1 MIERIN
7 EFIPSFAK
15 VWGIK
20 LINLIQHYYQ
30 FGFHSMSIDLPVSL
44 QPDGFGA
51 SLQALQSHLRAFLSE
66 YEDKVSQA
74 RAQLAHVE
82 ALLGSLPA
90 EAPKRGRKKEV
101 KEAIA
106 PVIAAIPIAVEVP
119 VKPTRGRKPKA
130 VAAKVEE
137 VAPAPAAK
145 GRGRGHRR
153 GSLTMRPSYEGL
165 TLTEAIEKVLD
176 ERQGQAV
183 NADDVVN
190 ILYGEL
196 TETVFRVAK
205 ERVTK
210 NLSKGKGE
218 GRWKRVPTQL
228 GYYTLSLETLK
239 TIPTST
245 IKRGR
250 AAKATSVAAAPKT
263 PKTPKT
269 PKEPKAA
276 KAVKTPRATK
286 AVKAPKAPKVAK
298 TTRVKKEAPAAKVSA
313 RAKKAESD
321 VSKAPKKSGR
331 MSSLVMRPLYQ
342 GNTLTDAIEKVLQE
356 RKGEFVNADS
366 VVKALYGDLSVEN
379 FRQAKDRVTKNL
391 SKGKLDGKW
400 ERVPNQLGYYTLSMS
415 AVKA

>member
-1 MIERIN
+1 
-7 EFIPSFAK
+7 
-15 VWGIK
+15 
-20 LINLIQHYYQ
+20 
-30 FGFHSMSIDLPVSL
+30 MSIDLPVSL

-51 SLQALQSHLRAFLSE
+51 TLQALQSHLQGFLAE
-66 YEDKVSQA
+66 YEDKVAQA

-90 EAPKRGRKKEV
+90 EAPKAKSKKKEV
-101 KEAIA
+101 VA
-106 PVIAAIPIAVEVP
+106 PVVAPTIVPEIPAAIVVPVVAEVP
-119 VKPTRGRKPKA
+119 TAPKKGRPKLVSPA
-130 VAAKVEE
+130 PLPVPAAT
-137 VAPAPAAK
+137 PAAK

-153 GSLTMRPSYEGL
+153 GSLSMRPSYEGL
-165 TLTEAIEKVLD
+165 TLTEAIHKILT
-176 ERQGQAV
+176 EREGQAV

-190 ILYGEL
+190 ILYGDLE
-196 TETVFRVAK
+196 ETAFRVAK

-218 GRWKRVPTQL
+218 NKWSRVPTQL
-228 GYYTLSLETLK
+228 GYYTISLEDLK
-239 TIPTST
+239 SIPTST

-250 AAKATSVAAAPKT
+250 GAS
-263 PKTPKT
+263 
-269 PKEPKAA
+269 
-276 KAVKTPRATK
+276 KAVKVAPIAEKVAKVAKAPK
-286 AVKAPKAPKVAK
+286 AVKAPKVAKVAK
-298 TTRVKKEAPAAKVSA
+298 APKAVVASPKATKAS
-313 RAKKAESD
+313 KKAELPTTTQ
-321 VSKAPKKSGR
+321 PKKSGR

>member
-1 MIERIN
+1 
-7 EFIPSFAK
+7 
-15 VWGIK
+15 
-20 LINLIQHYYQ
+20 
-30 FGFHSMSIDLPVSL
+30 MSIDLPVSL

-51 SLQALQSHLRAFLSE
+51 SLQALQSHLQGFLAE
-66 YEDKVSQA
+66 YEDKVAQA

-90 EAPKRGRKKEV
+90 EAPKAKGKKKEAAAV
-101 KEAIA
+101 APVVVA
-106 PVIAAIPIAVEVP
+106 PVIAEVP
-119 VKPTRGRKPKA
+119 KAPTKGRKPKA
-130 VAAKVEE
+130 AKPEA
-137 VAPAPAAK
+137 APAATPAAK
-145 GRGRGHRR
+145 GKGRGHRR
-153 GSLTMRPSYEGL
+153 GSLTTRPAYEGL
-165 TLTEAIEKVLD
+165 TLTESIEKILN

-190 ILYGEL
+190 ILYGDL
-196 TETVFRVAK
+196 PETVFRVAK

-218 GRWKRVPTQL
+218 NRWKRVPNQL
-228 GYYTLSLETLK
+228 GYYTLSLESLK
-239 TIPTST
+239 TVPTST

-250 AAKATSVAAAPKT
+250 GAAKAAAPAAKAEKAPKATKAAKAPKAAAKATKAPKTTAKAAAPKT
-263 PKTPKT
+263 SAKAK
-269 PKEPKAA
+269 KSEAVAA
-276 KAVKTPRATK
+276 KAPQ
-286 AVKAPKAPKVAK
+286 
-298 TTRVKKEAPAAKVSA
+298 
-313 RAKKAESD
+313 
-321 VSKAPKKSGR
+321 PKKSGR
-331 MSSLVMRPLYQ
+331 SSSLAFRPLYQ

>member
-1 MIERIN
+1 MT
-7 EFIPSFAK
+7 
-15 VWGIK
+15 
-20 LINLIQHYYQ
+20 
-30 FGFHSMSIDLPVSL
+30 IDLPVSL

-51 SLQALQSHLRAFLSE
+51 SLQALQTHLQGFLSE
-66 YEDKVSQA
+66 YEDKVAQA

-90 EAPKRGRKKEV
+90 EAPKVKAKKKEV
-101 KEAIA
+101 VAVAPVVAA
-106 PVIAAIPIAVEVP
+106 PVIAEVP
-119 VKPTRGRKPKA
+119 PAPTKGRKPKA
-130 VAAKVEE
+130 IDKPEA
-137 VAPAPAAK
+137 APAATPAAK

-153 GSLTMRPSYEGL
+153 GSLTTRPAYEGL
-165 TLTEAIEKVLD
+165 TLTEAIEKILN

-190 ILYGEL
+190 ILYGDL

-218 GRWKRVPTQL
+218 NRWKRVPNQL

-239 TIPTST
+239 TVPIST

-250 AAKATSVAAAPKT
+250 AASVKAEVPATKAPKT
-263 PKTPKT
+263 PKAPKA
-269 PKEPKAA
+269 PKAA
-276 KAVKTPRATK
+276 AKVAPAPKASKTTKAPKATK
-286 AVKAPKAPKVAK
+286 AVAPKAPKVAPK
-298 TTRVKKEAPAAKVSA
+298 AS
-313 RAKKAESD
+313 KKAE
-321 VSKAPKKSGR
+321 AEAARAPQPKKSGR

>member
-1 MIERIN
+1 MT
-7 EFIPSFAK
+7 
-15 VWGIK
+15 
-20 LINLIQHYYQ
+20 
-30 FGFHSMSIDLPVSL
+30 IDLPVTL

-51 SLQALQSHLRAFLSE
+51 TLQALHSSLQGFLSE
-66 YEDKVSQA
+66 YEDKVAQA

-82 ALLGSLPA
+82 ALLGTLPA
-90 EAPKRGRKKEV
+90 EAPKAKAKKKEV
-101 KEAIA
+101 VAVA
-106 PVIAAIPIAVEVP
+106 PVVAPVVIAEVP
-119 VKPTRGRKPKA
+119 PAPTKGRKPKA
-130 VAAKVEE
+130 AAKPE
-137 VAPAPAAK
+137 VAPVAK

-153 GSLTMRPSYEGL
+153 GSLTTRPAYDGL
-165 TLTEAIEKVLD
+165 TLTEAIEKILN

-218 GRWKRVPTQL
+218 DRWKRVPSQL

-239 TIPTST
+239 TVPTST

-250 AAKATSVAAAPKT
+250 AASVKPEAPA
-263 PKTPKT
+263 
-269 PKEPKAA
+269 PKAA
-276 KAVKTPRATK
+276 KAPKASAKTAAKVAPAAKATK
-286 AVKAPKAPKVAK
+286 ATKAPKAAKAPKAVATK
-298 TTRVKKEAPAAKVSA
+298 ATKVVATKAPKAAPAKGAAKVS
-313 RAKKAESD
+313 KKAEAE
-321 VSKAPKKSGR
+321 VKAQPKKSGR

-366 VVKALYGDLSVEN
+366 VVKALYGDLSAEN

>member
-1 MIERIN
+1 
-7 EFIPSFAK
+7 
-15 VWGIK
+15 
-20 LINLIQHYYQ
+20 
-30 FGFHSMSIDLPVSL
+30 MSTDLPVSI

-51 SLQALQSHLRAFLSE
+51 SLQALQSHLQGFLAE
-66 YEDKVSQA
+66 YEDKVAQA

-90 EAPKRGRKKEV
+90 EAPKAKGKKKEV
-101 KEAIA
+101 VAAPAPVAAPVVAPA
-106 PVIAAIPIAVEVP
+106 PVIAEVP
-119 VKPTRGRKPKA
+119 PAPAKGRKPKA
-130 VAAKVEE
+130 VAKPEAAP
-137 VAPAPAAK
+137 VATPAAK

-153 GSLTMRPSYEGL
+153 GSLTMRPSYDGL
-165 TLTEAIEKVLD
+165 TLTEAIEKILN

-190 ILYGEL
+190 ILYGDL
-196 TETVFRVAK
+196 PETVFRVAK

-218 GRWKRVPTQL
+218 NRWKRVPTQL
-228 GYYTLSLETLK
+228 GYYTLSLESLK
-239 TIPTST
+239 TVPTST

-250 AAKATSVAAAPKT
+250 AAAKTETVAKVEKVT
-263 PKTPKT
+263 RET
-269 PKEPKAA
+269 
-276 KAVKTPRATK
+276 
-286 AVKAPKAPKVAK
+286 KAPKVAK
-298 TTRVKKEAPAAKVSA
+298 VTKATKAPKAAAKAVAPSVKA
-313 RAKKAESD
+313 SPKTSKNAEPVAAKAPQ
-321 VSKAPKKSGR
+321 PKKSGR
-331 MSSLVMRPLYQ
+331 LSSLVMRPLYQ

>member
-1 MIERIN
+1 
-7 EFIPSFAK
+7 
-15 VWGIK
+15 
-20 LINLIQHYYQ
+20 
-30 FGFHSMSIDLPVSL
+30 MSIDLPVSL
-44 QPDGFGA
+44 QPDGFSS
-51 SLQALQSHLRAFLSE
+51 SLLALQSHLQGFLAE
-66 YEDKVSQA
+66 YEDKVAQA

-90 EAPKRGRKKEV
+90 EAPKAKSKKKEV
-101 KEAIA
+101 VA
-106 PVIAAIPIAVEVP
+106 PVIAPVVVPEIPAAIVVPVVTEVP
-119 VKPTRGRKPKA
+119 TAPKKGRKPKA
-130 VAAKVEE
+130 VAPTPLP
-137 VAPAPAAK
+137 APIATPAAK

-165 TLTEAIEKVLD
+165 TLTEAIQKILT
-176 ERQGQAV
+176 EREGQAV

-190 ILYGEL
+190 ILYGNLE
-196 TETVFRVAK
+196 ETVFRVAK

-218 GRWKRVPTQL
+218 NKWSRVPTQL
-228 GYYTLSLETLK
+228 GYYTISLEDLK
-239 TIPTST
+239 SIPTST

-250 AAKATSVAAAPKT
+250 GASKAVKVEPIVEKVAKVTKA
-263 PKTPKT
+263 
-269 PKEPKAA
+269 PKAA
-276 KAVKTPRATK
+276 
-286 AVKAPKAPKVAK
+286 KAPKVAK
-298 TTRVKKEAPAAKVSA
+298 APKAVVPSPKATKA
-313 RAKKAESD
+313 QKAELPT
-321 VSKAPKKSGR
+321 ATQPKKSGR

>member
-1 MIERIN
+1 MT
-7 EFIPSFAK
+7 
-15 VWGIK
+15 
-20 LINLIQHYYQ
+20 
-30 FGFHSMSIDLPVSL
+30 IDLPVTL

-51 SLQALQSHLRAFLSE
+51 TLQALHSSLQAFLTE
-66 YEDKVSQA
+66 YEDKVAQA

-82 ALLGSLPA
+82 ALLGTLPA
-90 EAPKRGRKKEV
+90 AATKTTKAKKKEV
-101 KEAIA
+101 VAVA
-106 PVIAAIPIAVEVP
+106 PVAPVVIAEVP
-119 VKPTRGRKPKA
+119 PAPTKGRKPKA
-130 VAAKVEE
+130 IAKPE
-137 VAPAPAAK
+137 VAPAPK

-153 GSLTMRPSYEGL
+153 GSLTTRPAYDGL
-165 TLTEAIEKVLD
+165 TLTEAIEKILN

-190 ILYGEL
+190 ILYGDL

-218 GRWKRVPTQL
+218 NRWNRVPNQL

-239 TIPTST
+239 TVPTST

-250 AAKATSVAAAPKT
+250 AASVKAEAPAPKAT
-263 PKTPKT
+263 
-269 PKEPKAA
+269 KAA
-276 KAVKTPRATK
+276 KAPKAAAKTAAK
-286 AVKAPKAPKVAK
+286 AAPAAKVTKAPKAPKA
-298 TTRVKKEAPAAKVSA
+298 VKAPAAKA
-313 RAKKAESD
+313 TKTPAAKATKAPKAPAIKAPKAPKKAEAEAAKTSQ
-321 VSKAPKKSGR
+321 PKKSGR

-366 VVKALYGDLSVEN
+366 VVKALYGDLSAEN

>member
-1 MIERIN
+1 
-7 EFIPSFAK
+7 
-15 VWGIK
+15 
-20 LINLIQHYYQ
+20 
-30 FGFHSMSIDLPVSL
+30 MSIDLPVNL

-51 SLQALQSHLRAFLSE
+51 SLQALQSHLQGFLAE
-66 YEDKVSQA
+66 YEDKVAQA

-90 EAPKRGRKKEV
+90 EAPKAKGKKKEAV
-101 KEAIA
+101 VVA
-106 PVIAAIPIAVEVP
+106 PVVVAPAVIAEVP
-119 VKPTRGRKPKA
+119 KAPTTKGRKPKA
-130 VAAKVEE
+130 AAKPEA
-137 VAPAPAAK
+137 APAATPAAK
-145 GRGRGHRR
+145 GKGRGHRR
-153 GSLTMRPSYEGL
+153 GSLTTRPAYEGL
-165 TLTEAIEKVLD
+165 TLTESIEKILN

-196 TETVFRVAK
+196 PETVFRVAK

-218 GRWKRVPTQL
+218 NRWKRVPNQL
-228 GYYTLSLETLK
+228 GYYTLSLESLK
-239 TIPTST
+239 TVPTST

-250 AAKATSVAAAPKT
+250 GAAKAAAP
-263 PKTPKT
+263 
-269 PKEPKAA
+269 A
-276 KAVKTPRATK
+276 
-286 AVKAPKAPKVAK
+286 
-298 TTRVKKEAPAAKVSA
+298 APAAKVEKA
-313 RAKKAESD
+313 PKAAAKTVKAAKAPKAAAKATKAPKATAKAAAPKAPAKAKKSEAA
-321 VSKAPKKSGR
+321 VSKAAQPKKSGR
-331 MSSLVMRPLYQ
+331 SSSLAFRPLYQ

>member
-1 MIERIN
+1 MT
-7 EFIPSFAK
+7 
-15 VWGIK
+15 
-20 LINLIQHYYQ
+20 
-30 FGFHSMSIDLPVSL
+30 IDLPVTL

-51 SLQALQSHLRAFLSE
+51 TLQALHSSLQGFLSE
-66 YEDKVSQA
+66 YEDKVAQA

-82 ALLGSLPA
+82 ALLGTLPA
-90 EAPKRGRKKEV
+90 EAPKTKAKKKEV
-101 KEAIA
+101 EAVA
-106 PVIAAIPIAVEVP
+106 PVVAPVVIAEVP
-119 VKPTRGRKPKA
+119 P
-130 VAAKVEE
+130 
-137 VAPAPAAK
+137 
-145 GRGRGHRR
+145 
-153 GSLTMRPSYEGL
+153 
-165 TLTEAIEKVLD
+165 
-176 ERQGQAV
+176 

-190 ILYGEL
+190 ILYGDL

-218 GRWKRVPTQL
+218 DRWKRVPNQL

-239 TIPTST
+239 TVPTST
-245 IKRGR
+245 SKRGR
-250 AAKATSVAAAPKT
+250 AASVKTEAPA
-263 PKTPKT
+263 
-269 PKEPKAA
+269 PKAA
-276 KAVKTPRATK
+276 KAPKTAAKAAPAPKATK
-286 AVKAPKAPKVAK
+286 ATKAPKAVATKAPKAVATK
-298 TTRVKKEAPAAKVSA
+298 APKATPVKATPKAS
-313 RAKKAESD
+313 KKAEAES
-321 VSKAPKKSGR
+321 SKASQPKKSGR

-366 VVKALYGDLSVEN
+366 VVKALYGDLSAEN

>member
-1 MIERIN
+1 MT
-7 EFIPSFAK
+7 
-15 VWGIK
+15 
-20 LINLIQHYYQ
+20 
-30 FGFHSMSIDLPVSL
+30 IDLPVTL

-51 SLQALQSHLRAFLSE
+51 TLQAMHSSLQGFLSE
-66 YEDKVSQA
+66 YEDKVAQA

-82 ALLGSLPA
+82 ALLGTLPA
-90 EAPKRGRKKEV
+90 EAPKTKAKKKEV
-101 KEAIA
+101 EAVA
-106 PVIAAIPIAVEVP
+106 PVVAPVVIAEVP
-119 VKPTRGRKPKA
+119 PAPTKGRKPKA
-130 VAAKVEE
+130 AAKPE
-137 VAPAPAAK
+137 VAPAAK

-153 GSLTMRPSYEGL
+153 GSLTTRPAYDGL
-165 TLTEAIEKVLD
+165 TLTEAIEKILN

-190 ILYGEL
+190 ILYGDL

-218 GRWKRVPTQL
+218 DRWKRVPNQL

-239 TIPTST
+239 TVPTST

-250 AAKATSVAAAPKT
+250 AASVKTEAPA
-263 PKTPKT
+263 
-269 PKEPKAA
+269 PKAA
-276 KAVKTPRATK
+276 KAPKTAAKAAPAPKATK
-286 AVKAPKAPKVAK
+286 ATKAPKAVATKAPKAVATK
-298 TTRVKKEAPAAKVSA
+298 APKATPVKATPKAS
-313 RAKKAESD
+313 KKAEAES
-321 VSKAPKKSGR
+321 SKASQPKKSGR

-366 VVKALYGDLSVEN
+366 VVKALYGDLSAEN

>member
-1 MIERIN
+1 
-7 EFIPSFAK
+7 
-15 VWGIK
+15 
-20 LINLIQHYYQ
+20 
-30 FGFHSMSIDLPVSL
+30 MSIDLPVSL

-51 SLQALQSHLRAFLSE
+51 SLQALQSHLQGFLAE
-66 YEDKVSQA
+66 YEDKVAQA

-90 EAPKRGRKKEV
+90 EAPKAKGKKKEAV
-101 KEAIA
+101 AA
-106 PVIAAIPIAVEVP
+106 VVPVLPVIVEAP
-119 VKPTRGRKPKA
+119 PAPTKGRKPKA
-130 VAAKVEE
+130 KAE
-137 VAPAPAAK
+137 VAPAPVSK

-153 GSLTMRPSYEGL
+153 GSLTTRPAYEGL
-165 TLTEAIEKVLD
+165 TLTEAIAKILN
-176 ERQGQAV
+176 ERQGQAI

-218 GRWKRVPTQL
+218 NRWKRVPNQL

-250 AAKATSVAAAPKT
+250 AASVKTEAT
-263 PKTPKT
+263 PKT
-269 PKEPKAA
+269 KA
-276 KAVKTPRATK
+276 
-286 AVKAPKAPKVAK
+286 APKAPKAAPKAPKAAAKTKAAPKATKAAPKAAVAAAK
-298 TTRVKKEAPAAKVSA
+298 TTAKAS
-313 RAKKAESD
+313 KKAEAVAAKSPQ
-321 VSKAPKKSGR
+321 PKKSGR
-331 MSSLVMRPLYQ
+331 SSSLAFRPLYQ

-400 ERVPNQLGYYTLSMS
+400 ERVPNQLGYYTLSIS
-415 AVKA
+415 LIKP

>member
-1 MIERIN
+1 MT
-7 EFIPSFAK
+7 
-15 VWGIK
+15 
-20 LINLIQHYYQ
+20 
-30 FGFHSMSIDLPVSL
+30 IDLPVSL
-44 QPDGFGA
+44 QPEGFGA
-51 SLQALQSHLRAFLSE
+51 SLQALQSHLQGFLSE
-66 YEDKVSQA
+66 YEEKVAQA

-82 ALLGSLPA
+82 ALLGTLPA
-90 EAPKRGRKKEV
+90 EAPKTRGRKKETV
-101 KEAIA
+101 SVAA
-106 PVIAAIPIAVEVP
+106 VPVIAVVP
-119 VKPTRGRKPKA
+119 LAPTRGRKPKA
-130 VAAKVEE
+130 VIATEAAP
-137 VAPAPAAK
+137 VATPAAK

-153 GSLTMRPSYEGL
+153 GSLTTRPAYEGL
-165 TLTEAIEKVLD
+165 TLTEAIEKILQ

-218 GRWKRVPTQL
+218 DRWNRVPNQL
-228 GYYTLSLETLK
+228 GYYTISLDTLK

-250 AAKATSVAAAPKT
+250 AAS
-263 PKTPKT
+263 
-269 PKEPKAA
+269 
-276 KAVKTPRATK
+276 VKTEAPAKATK
-286 AVKAPKAPKVAK
+286 AVAPKVKAPKATKAVAAPKVKAPK
-298 TTRVKKEAPAAKVSA
+298 VTKAVAPKVKAPKATKAVAAPKAKVSKA
-313 RAKKAESD
+313 AQKAE
-321 VSKAPKKSGR
+321 VAETKAPSKKSGR
-331 MSSLVMRPLYQ
+331 SSSLIMRPLYQ

>member
-1 MIERIN
+1 
-7 EFIPSFAK
+7 
-15 VWGIK
+15 
-20 LINLIQHYYQ
+20 
-30 FGFHSMSIDLPVSL
+30 MSIDLPVNL
-44 QPDGFGA
+44 QPDGFSA
-51 SLQALQSHLRAFLSE
+51 SLLALQSHLQGFLAE
-66 YEDKVSQA
+66 YEDKVAQA

-82 ALLGSLPA
+82 ALLGSLPT
-90 EAPKRGRKKEV
+90 EAPKAKSKKKEV
-101 KEAIA
+101 IA
-106 PVIAAIPIAVEVP
+106 PVIAPVVVPEIPAAIVVPVVTEVP
-119 VKPTRGRKPKA
+119 TAPKKGRKPKA
-130 VAAKVEE
+130 VAVTPLPAP
-137 VAPAPAAK
+137 VATPAAK

-165 TLTEAIEKVLD
+165 TLTEAIQKILT
-176 ERQGQAV
+176 EREGQAV

-190 ILYGEL
+190 ILYGNLE
-196 TETVFRVAK
+196 ETVFRVAK

-218 GRWKRVPTQL
+218 NKWSRVPTQL
-228 GYYTLSLETLK
+228 GYYTISLADLK
-239 TIPTST
+239 SIPTST

-250 AAKATSVAAAPKT
+250 GASKAAKVEPIVEKVAKT
-263 PKTPKT
+263 
-269 PKEPKAA
+269 PKAA
-276 KAVKTPRATK
+276 KAPKAAKTPKAVVPSPKATK
-286 AVKAPKAPKVAK
+286 A
-298 TTRVKKEAPAAKVSA
+298 
-313 RAKKAESD
+313 KKAD
-321 VSKAPKKSGR
+321 LPTATQPKKSGR

>member
-1 MIERIN
+1 MT
-7 EFIPSFAK
+7 
-15 VWGIK
+15 
-20 LINLIQHYYQ
+20 
-30 FGFHSMSIDLPVSL
+30 IDLPVTL

-51 SLQALQSHLRAFLSE
+51 TLQALHSSLQGFLSE
-66 YEDKVSQA
+66 YEDKVAQA

-82 ALLGSLPA
+82 ALLGTLPA
-90 EAPKRGRKKEV
+90 EAPKTKAKKKEV
-101 KEAIA
+101 EAVA
-106 PVIAAIPIAVEVP
+106 PVVAPVVIAEVP
-119 VKPTRGRKPKA
+119 PAPTKGRKPKA
-130 VAAKVEE
+130 AAKPE
-137 VAPAPAAK
+137 VAPAAK

-153 GSLTMRPSYEGL
+153 GSLTTRPAYDGL
-165 TLTEAIEKVLD
+165 TLTEAIEKILN

-190 ILYGEL
+190 ILYGDL

-218 GRWKRVPTQL
+218 DRWKRVPNQL

-239 TIPTST
+239 TVPTST

-250 AAKATSVAAAPKT
+250 AASVKTEAPA
-263 PKTPKT
+263 
-269 PKEPKAA
+269 PKAA
-276 KAVKTPRATK
+276 KAPKTAAKAAPAPKATK
-286 AVKAPKAPKVAK
+286 ATKAPKAVATKAPKAVATK
-298 TTRVKKEAPAAKVSA
+298 APKATPVKATPKAS
-313 RAKKAESD
+313 KKAEAES
-321 VSKAPKKSGR
+321 SKASQPKKSGR

-366 VVKALYGDLSVEN
+366 VVKALYGDLSAEN

>member
-1 MIERIN
+1 MT
-7 EFIPSFAK
+7 
-15 VWGIK
+15 
-20 LINLIQHYYQ
+20 
-30 FGFHSMSIDLPVSL
+30 IDLPVTL

-51 SLQALQSHLRAFLSE
+51 TLQALHSSLQGFLSE
-66 YEDKVSQA
+66 YEDKVAQA

-82 ALLGSLPA
+82 ALLGTLPA
-90 EAPKRGRKKEV
+90 EAPKTTAKKKEV
-101 KEAIA
+101 EAVA
-106 PVIAAIPIAVEVP
+106 PVVAPVVIAEVP
-119 VKPTRGRKPKA
+119 PAPTKGRKPKA
-130 VAAKVEE
+130 AAKPE
-137 VAPAPAAK
+137 VAPAAK

-153 GSLTMRPSYEGL
+153 GSLTTRPAYDGL
-165 TLTEAIEKVLD
+165 TLTEAIEKILN

-190 ILYGEL
+190 ILYGDL

-218 GRWKRVPTQL
+218 DRWKRVPNQL

-239 TIPTST
+239 TVPTST

-250 AAKATSVAAAPKT
+250 AASVKTEAPA
-263 PKTPKT
+263 
-269 PKEPKAA
+269 PKAA
-276 KAVKTPRATK
+276 KAPKTAAKAAPAPKATK
-286 AVKAPKAPKVAK
+286 ATKAPKAVATKAPKAVATK
-298 TTRVKKEAPAAKVSA
+298 APKATPVKATPKAS
-313 RAKKAESD
+313 KKAEAES
-321 VSKAPKKSGR
+321 SKASQPKKSGR

-366 VVKALYGDLSVEN
+366 VVKALYGDLSAEN

>member
-1 MIERIN
+1 MT
-7 EFIPSFAK
+7 
-15 VWGIK
+15 
-20 LINLIQHYYQ
+20 
-30 FGFHSMSIDLPVSL
+30 IDLPVTL

-51 SLQALQSHLRAFLSE
+51 TLQALHSSLQGFLSE
-66 YEDKVSQA
+66 YEDKVAQA

-82 ALLGSLPA
+82 ALLGTLPA
-90 EAPKRGRKKEV
+90 EAPKTKAKKKEV
-101 KEAIA
+101 VAVA
-106 PVIAAIPIAVEVP
+106 PVVAPVVIAEVP
-119 VKPTRGRKPKA
+119 PAPTKGRKPKA
-130 VAAKVEE
+130 AAKPE
-137 VAPAPAAK
+137 VAPAAK

-153 GSLTMRPSYEGL
+153 GSLTTRPAYDGL
-165 TLTEAIEKVLD
+165 TLTEAIEKILN

-190 ILYGEL
+190 ILYGDL

-218 GRWKRVPTQL
+218 DRWKRVPNQL

-239 TIPTST
+239 TVPTST

-250 AAKATSVAAAPKT
+250 AASVKTEALAPKAAPKT
-263 PKTPKT
+263 
-269 PKEPKAA
+269 AA
-276 KAVKTPRATK
+276 KAAPAPKATK
-286 AVKAPKAPKVAK
+286 ATKAPKAPKVTKAPK
-298 TTRVKKEAPAAKVSA
+298 AVATKAPKATPVKAAP
-313 RAKKAESD
+313 RASKKAEAES
-321 VSKAPKKSGR
+321 SKASQPKKSGR

-366 VVKALYGDLSVEN
+366 VVKALYGDLSAEN

>member
-1 MIERIN
+1 
-7 EFIPSFAK
+7 
-15 VWGIK
+15 
-20 LINLIQHYYQ
+20 
-30 FGFHSMSIDLPVSL
+30 MSTDLPVSL
-44 QPDGFGA
+44 QPDTFGA
-51 SLQALQSHLRAFLSE
+51 SLLALQTHLQGFLTE
-66 YEDKVSQA
+66 YEDKVAQA
-74 RAQLAHVE
+74 RTQLAHVE

-90 EAPKRGRKKEV
+90 EAPKAKAKKKEDV
-101 KEAIA
+101 APVTAPVAVSA
-106 PVIAAIPIAVEVP
+106 PVIPEVLP
-119 VKPTRGRKPKA
+119 APAKKGRKPKA
-130 VAAKVEE
+130 VADKPLSP
-137 VAPAPAAK
+137 PAPTPAAE

-165 TLTEAIEKVLD
+165 TLTEAIEKILN

-190 ILYGEL
+190 ILYGDL
-196 TETVFRVAK
+196 QETVFRIAK

-218 GRWKRVPTQL
+218 GKWKRVPTQL
-228 GYYTLSLETLK
+228 GYYTLSLENLK
-239 TIPTST
+239 SVPTST

-250 AAKATSVAAAPKT
+250 GAAKADT
-263 PKTPKT
+263 
-269 PKEPKAA
+269 AA
-276 KAVKTPRATK
+276 KVE
-286 AVKAPKAPKVAK
+286 KAPKAPKATKAAK
-298 TTRVKKEAPAAKVSA
+298 TVAPSPKASPKAAKKSAPAI
-313 RAKKAESD
+313 EPQ
-321 VSKAPKKSGR
+321 PKKSGR
-331 MSSLVMRPLYQ
+331 MSSLVMRPLYE

-391 SKGKLDGKW
+391 SKGKLDAKW

>member
-1 MIERIN
+1 LTTR
-7 EFIPSFAK
+7 
-15 VWGIK
+15 
-20 LINLIQHYYQ
+20 
-30 FGFHSMSIDLPVSL
+30 
-44 QPDGFGA
+44 
-51 SLQALQSHLRAFLSE
+51 
-66 YEDKVSQA
+66 
-74 RAQLAHVE
+74 
-82 ALLGSLPA
+82 PA
-90 EAPKRGRKKEV
+90 
-101 KEAIA
+101 
-106 PVIAAIPIAVEVP
+106 
-119 VKPTRGRKPKA
+119 
-130 VAAKVEE
+130 
-137 VAPAPAAK
+137 
-145 GRGRGHRR
+145 
-153 GSLTMRPSYEGL
+153 YDGL
-165 TLTEAIEKVLD
+165 TLTEAIEKILN

-190 ILYGEL
+190 ILYGDL

-218 GRWKRVPTQL
+218 DRWKRVPNQL

-239 TIPTST
+239 TVPIST

-250 AAKATSVAAAPKT
+250 AASVKTEAPA
-263 PKTPKT
+263 
-269 PKEPKAA
+269 PKAA
-276 KAVKTPRATK
+276 KAPKAAPKTAAK
-286 AVKAPKAPKVAK
+286 AAPAPKAIKAPKATKAPKAVATK
-298 TTRVKKEAPAAKVSA
+298 APKAVATKAPKATPVKAAPKAS
-313 RAKKAESD
+313 KKAE
-321 VSKAPKKSGR
+321 VESKASQPKKSGR

-366 VVKALYGDLSVEN
+366 VVKALYGDLSAEN

>member
-1 MIERIN
+1 
-7 EFIPSFAK
+7 
-15 VWGIK
+15 
-20 LINLIQHYYQ
+20 
-30 FGFHSMSIDLPVSL
+30 MSTDLPVSL

-51 SLQALQSHLRAFLSE
+51 SLQALQSHLQGFLAE
-66 YEDKVSQA
+66 YEDKVAQA

-90 EAPKRGRKKEV
+90 EAPKAKGKKKEV
-101 KEAIA
+101 VAAPAPVAAPVVAPA
-106 PVIAAIPIAVEVP
+106 PVIAEVP
-119 VKPTRGRKPKA
+119 PAPAKGRKPKA
-130 VAAKVEE
+130 VAKPEAAP
-137 VAPAPAAK
+137 VATPAAK

-153 GSLTMRPSYEGL
+153 GSLTMRPSYDGL
-165 TLTEAIEKVLD
+165 TLTEAIEKILN

-190 ILYGEL
+190 ILYGDL
-196 TETVFRVAK
+196 PETVFRVAK

-218 GRWKRVPTQL
+218 NRWKRVPTQL
-228 GYYTLSLETLK
+228 GYYTLSLESLK
-239 TIPTST
+239 TVPTST

-250 AAKATSVAAAPKT
+250 AAAKTETVAKVEKVT
-263 PKTPKT
+263 RET
-269 PKEPKAA
+269 
-276 KAVKTPRATK
+276 
-286 AVKAPKAPKVAK
+286 KAPKVAK
-298 TTRVKKEAPAAKVSA
+298 VTKATKAPKAAAKAVAPSVKA
-313 RAKKAESD
+313 SPKTSKNAEPVAAKAPQ
-321 VSKAPKKSGR
+321 PKKSGR
-331 MSSLVMRPLYQ
+331 LSSLVMRPLYQ

>member
-51 SLQALQSHLRAFLSE
+51 SLQALQSHLKAFLSE

-106 PVIAAIPIAVEVP
+106 PVVAIAPIAVEVP
-119 VKPTRGRKPKA
+119 IKPTRGRKPKA
-130 VAAKVEE
+130 AAAKIEVEPS
-137 VAPAPAAK
+137 PAPVAK

-153 GSLTMRPSYEGL
+153 GSLTMRPAYEGL
-165 TLTEAIEKVLD
+165 TLTEAIEKVLN
-176 ERQGQAV
+176 ERQGQSV

-196 TETVFRVAK
+196 TEPVFRVAK

-250 AAKATSVAAAPKT
+250 AAKVAAVAAPT
-263 PKTPKT
+263 
-269 PKEPKAA
+269 
-276 KAVKTPRATK
+276 
-286 AVKAPKAPKVAK
+286 
-298 TTRVKKEAPAAKVSA
+298 
-313 RAKKAESD
+313 
-321 VSKAPKKSGR
+321 
-331 MSSLVMRPLYQ
+331 
-342 GNTLTDAIEKVLQE
+342 
-356 RKGEFVNADS
+356 
-366 VVKALYGDLSVEN
+366 
-379 FRQAKDRVTKNL
+379 
-391 SKGKLDGKW
+391 
-400 ERVPNQLGYYTLSMS
+400 
-415 AVKA
+415 

>member
-1 MIERIN
+1 MT
-7 EFIPSFAK
+7 
-15 VWGIK
+15 
-20 LINLIQHYYQ
+20 
-30 FGFHSMSIDLPVSL
+30 IDLPVTL

-51 SLQALQSHLRAFLSE
+51 SLQALQTHLQGFLSE
-66 YEDKVSQA
+66 YEDKVAQA

-90 EAPKRGRKKEV
+90 EAPKAKGKKKEV
-101 KEAIA
+101 VAPA
-106 PVIAAIPIAVEVP
+106 PVVAVPVIAEVP
-119 VKPTRGRKPKA
+119 PAPTKGRKPKA
-130 VAAKVEE
+130 VAEPEA
-137 VAPAPAAK
+137 APAATPAAK

-153 GSLTMRPSYEGL
+153 GSLTTRPAYEGL
-165 TLTEAIEKVLD
+165 TLTEAIEKILN

-190 ILYGEL
+190 ILYGDL

-218 GRWKRVPTQL
+218 NRWKRVPNQL

-239 TIPTST
+239 TVPTST

-250 AAKATSVAAAPKT
+250 AASVKTEAPAPKAPKT
-263 PKTPKT
+263 P
-269 PKEPKAA
+269 
-276 KAVKTPRATK
+276 
-286 AVKAPKAPKVAK
+286 KAPKAPKVVAKVAPAPKATK
-298 TTRVKKEAPAAKVSA
+298 TTKAPKATKAAPKAAPKAVKAAPKVS
-313 RAKKAESD
+313 KKAEAEAA
-321 VSKAPKKSGR
+321 KASQPKKSGR

>member
-1 MIERIN
+1 MT
-7 EFIPSFAK
+7 
-15 VWGIK
+15 
-20 LINLIQHYYQ
+20 
-30 FGFHSMSIDLPVSL
+30 IDLPVTL

-51 SLQALQSHLRAFLSE
+51 TLQALHSSLQGFLSE
-66 YEDKVSQA
+66 YEDKVAQA

-82 ALLGSLPA
+82 ALLGTLPA
-90 EAPKRGRKKEV
+90 EAPKTKAKKKEV
-101 KEAIA
+101 EAVA
-106 PVIAAIPIAVEVP
+106 PVVAPVVIAEVP
-119 VKPTRGRKPKA
+119 PAPTKGRKPKA
-130 VAAKVEE
+130 AAKPE
-137 VAPAPAAK
+137 VAPAAK

-153 GSLTMRPSYEGL
+153 GSLTTRPAYDGL
-165 TLTEAIEKVLD
+165 TLTEAIEKILN

-190 ILYGEL
+190 ILYGDL

-218 GRWKRVPTQL
+218 DRWKRVPNQL

-239 TIPTST
+239 TVPTST

-250 AAKATSVAAAPKT
+250 AASVKTEAPA
-263 PKTPKT
+263 
-269 PKEPKAA
+269 PKAA
-276 KAVKTPRATK
+276 KAPKTAAKAAPAPKATK
-286 AVKAPKAPKVAK
+286 ATKAPKAVATKAPKAVATK
-298 TTRVKKEAPAAKVSA
+298 APKATPVKATPKAS
-313 RAKKAESD
+313 KKAEAES
-321 VSKAPKKSGR
+321 SKASQPKKSGR

-366 VVKALYGDLSVEN
+366 VFKSLYGDLSAEN

>member
-1 MIERIN
+1 MT
-7 EFIPSFAK
+7 
-15 VWGIK
+15 
-20 LINLIQHYYQ
+20 
-30 FGFHSMSIDLPVSL
+30 IDLPVTL

-51 SLQALQSHLRAFLSE
+51 TLQALHSSLQGFLSE
-66 YEDKVSQA
+66 YEDKVAQA
-74 RAQLAHVE
+74 RTQLAHVE
-82 ALLGSLPA
+82 ALLGTLPA
-90 EAPKRGRKKEV
+90 EAPKAKAKKKEV
-101 KEAIA
+101 VAA
-106 PVIAAIPIAVEVP
+106 ATVVTPTVVIAEVP
-119 VKPTRGRKPKA
+119 PAPTKGRKPKA
-130 VAAKVEE
+130 VAKPEA
-137 VAPAPAAK
+137 APAATPAAK

-153 GSLTMRPSYEGL
+153 GSLTTRPAYEGL
-165 TLTEAIEKVLD
+165 TLTEAIEKILN

-190 ILYGEL
+190 ILYGDL

-218 GRWKRVPTQL
+218 NKWKRVPNQL

-250 AAKATSVAAAPKT
+250 AASVKTETPAPK
-263 PKTPKT
+263 
-269 PKEPKAA
+269 
-276 KAVKTPRATK
+276 ATK
-286 AVKAPKAPKVAK
+286 APKAIKAPKAPKAIK
-298 TTRVKKEAPAAKVSA
+298 TPKAAPKATKAPKATATSAKVSPKA
-313 RAKKAESD
+313 SKKAEAES
-321 VSKAPKKSGR
+321 SKSVTPKKSGR

>member
-1 MIERIN
+1 MT
-7 EFIPSFAK
+7 
-15 VWGIK
+15 
-20 LINLIQHYYQ
+20 
-30 FGFHSMSIDLPVSL
+30 IDLPVTL

-51 SLQALQSHLRAFLSE
+51 TLQALHSSLQGFLSE
-66 YEDKVSQA
+66 YEDKVAQA
-74 RAQLAHVE
+74 RTQLAHVE
-82 ALLGSLPA
+82 ALLGTLPA
-90 EAPKRGRKKEV
+90 EAPKTKAKKKEV
-101 KEAIA
+101 VAA
-106 PVIAAIPIAVEVP
+106 PVAAAPVATPAVIAEVP
-119 VKPTRGRKPKA
+119 PAPTKGRKPKA
-130 VAAKVEE
+130 VAKPEA
-137 VAPAPAAK
+137 APATSPAAT

-153 GSLTMRPSYEGL
+153 GSLTTRPAYEGL
-165 TLTEAIEKVLD
+165 TLTEAIEKILN

-190 ILYGEL
+190 ILYGDL
-196 TETVFRVAK
+196 AETVFRVAK

-218 GRWKRVPTQL
+218 NRWKRVPNQL

-239 TIPTST
+239 TVPTST

-250 AAKATSVAAAPKT
+250 AASVKAEAPAPKATKVAKA
-263 PKTPKT
+263 
-269 PKEPKAA
+269 PKAA
-276 KAVKTPRATK
+276 KVA
-286 AVKAPKAPKVAK
+286 KAPKVAK
-298 TTRVKKEAPAAKVSA
+298 AIKAPKAAATSAKLSPKASKKP
-313 RAKKAESD
+313 ESE
-321 VSKAPKKSGR
+321 VSKAVHPKKSGR

>member
-1 MIERIN
+1 
-7 EFIPSFAK
+7 
-15 VWGIK
+15 
-20 LINLIQHYYQ
+20 
-30 FGFHSMSIDLPVSL
+30 IDLPVTL

-51 SLQALQSHLRAFLSE
+51 TLQALHSSLQGFLSE
-66 YEDKVSQA
+66 YEDKVAQA

-82 ALLGSLPA
+82 ALLGTLPA
-90 EAPKRGRKKEV
+90 EAPKTKAKKKEV
-101 KEAIA
+101 EAVA
-106 PVIAAIPIAVEVP
+106 PVVAPVVIAEVP
-119 VKPTRGRKPKA
+119 PAPTKGRKPKA
-130 VAAKVEE
+130 AAKPE
-137 VAPAPAAK
+137 VAPAAK

-153 GSLTMRPSYEGL
+153 GSLTTRPAYDGL
-165 TLTEAIEKVLD
+165 TLTEAIEKILN

-190 ILYGEL
+190 ILYGDL

-218 GRWKRVPTQL
+218 DRWKRVPNQL

-239 TIPTST
+239 TVPTST

-250 AAKATSVAAAPKT
+250 AASVKTEAPA
-263 PKTPKT
+263 
-269 PKEPKAA
+269 PKAA
-276 KAVKTPRATK
+276 KAPKTAAKAAPAPKATK
-286 AVKAPKAPKVAK
+286 ATKAPKAVATKAPKAVATK
-298 TTRVKKEAPAAKVSA
+298 APKATPVKATPKAS
-313 RAKKAESD
+313 KKAEAES
-321 VSKAPKKSGR
+321 SKASQPKKSGR

-366 VVKALYGDLSVEN
+366 VVKALYGDLSAEN

>member
-1 MIERIN
+1 MT
-7 EFIPSFAK
+7 
-15 VWGIK
+15 
-20 LINLIQHYYQ
+20 
-30 FGFHSMSIDLPVSL
+30 IDLPVTL

-51 SLQALQSHLRAFLSE
+51 TLQALHSSLQGFLSE
-66 YEDKVSQA
+66 YEDKVAQA

-82 ALLGSLPA
+82 ALLGTLPA
-90 EAPKRGRKKEV
+90 EAPKTKAKKKEV
-101 KEAIA
+101 EAVA
-106 PVIAAIPIAVEVP
+106 PVVAPVVIAEVP
-119 VKPTRGRKPKA
+119 PAPTKGRKPKA
-130 VAAKVEE
+130 AAKPE
-137 VAPAPAAK
+137 VAPAAK

-153 GSLTMRPSYEGL
+153 GSLTTRPAYDGL
-165 TLTEAIEKVLD
+165 TLTEAIEKILN

-190 ILYGEL
+190 ILYGDL

-218 GRWKRVPTQL
+218 DRWKRVPNQL

-239 TIPTST
+239 TVPTST

-250 AAKATSVAAAPKT
+250 AASVKTEAPA
-263 PKTPKT
+263 
-269 PKEPKAA
+269 PKAA
-276 KAVKTPRATK
+276 KAPKTAAKAAPAPKATK
-286 AVKAPKAPKVAK
+286 ATKAPKAVATKAPKAVATK
-298 TTRVKKEAPAAKVSA
+298 ATKATPVKATPKAS
-313 RAKKAESD
+313 KKAEAES
-321 VSKAPKKSGR
+321 SKASQPKKSGR

-366 VVKALYGDLSVEN
+366 VVKALYGDLSAEN

>member
-1 MIERIN
+1 
-7 EFIPSFAK
+7 
-15 VWGIK
+15 
-20 LINLIQHYYQ
+20 
-30 FGFHSMSIDLPVSL
+30 MSIDLPVSL

-51 SLQALQSHLRAFLSE
+51 SLQALQSHLQGFLAE
-66 YEDKVSQA
+66 YEDKVAQA

-90 EAPKRGRKKEV
+90 EAPKAKGKKKEAV
-101 KEAIA
+101 AA
-106 PVIAAIPIAVEVP
+106 PVAVPVIAEVP
-119 VKPTRGRKPKA
+119 TAPTKGRKPKA
-130 VAAKVEE
+130 AAKPEAAP
-137 VAPAPAAK
+137 VATPAAK
-145 GRGRGHRR
+145 GKGRGHRR
-153 GSLTMRPSYEGL
+153 GSLTTRPAYEGL
-165 TLTEAIEKVLD
+165 TLTESIEKILN

-190 ILYGEL
+190 ILYGDL
-196 TETVFRVAK
+196 PETVFRVAK

-218 GRWKRVPTQL
+218 NRWKRVPNQL
-228 GYYTLSLETLK
+228 GYYTLSLESLK
-239 TIPTST
+239 TVPTST

-250 AAKATSVAAAPKT
+250 GAAKATTTAKA
-263 PKTPKT
+263 
-269 PKEPKAA
+269 EKAA
-276 KAVKTPRATK
+276 T
-286 AVKAPKAPKVAK
+286 KAPKA
-298 TTRVKKEAPAAKVSA
+298 AAKATKAPKAAAKATKAPKAAAKATKAPKAAAKATTVAAKAAPKAS
-313 RAKKAESD
+313 KKAEATA
-321 VSKAPKKSGR
+321 SKAPQAKKSGR
-331 MSSLVMRPLYQ
+331 LSSLAFRPLYQ

>member
-1 MIERIN
+1 LN
-7 EFIPSFAK
+7 
-15 VWGIK
+15 
-20 LINLIQHYYQ
+20 
-30 FGFHSMSIDLPVSL
+30 
-44 QPDGFGA
+44 
-51 SLQALQSHLRAFLSE
+51 
-66 YEDKVSQA
+66 
-74 RAQLAHVE
+74 
-82 ALLGSLPA
+82 
-90 EAPKRGRKKEV
+90 
-101 KEAIA
+101 
-106 PVIAAIPIAVEVP
+106 
-119 VKPTRGRKPKA
+119 
-130 VAAKVEE
+130 
-137 VAPAPAAK
+137 
-145 GRGRGHRR
+145 
-153 GSLTMRPSYEGL
+153 
-165 TLTEAIEKVLD
+165 

-190 ILYGEL
+190 ILYGDL

-218 GRWKRVPTQL
+218 DRWKRVPNQL

-239 TIPTST
+239 TVPTST

-250 AAKATSVAAAPKT
+250 AASVKTEAPA
-263 PKTPKT
+263 
-269 PKEPKAA
+269 PKAA
-276 KAVKTPRATK
+276 KAPKTAAKAAPAPKATK
-286 AVKAPKAPKVAK
+286 ATKAPKAVATKAPKAVATK
-298 TTRVKKEAPAAKVSA
+298 APKATPVKATPKAS
-313 RAKKAESD
+313 KKAEAES
-321 VSKAPKKSGR
+321 SKASQPKKSGR

-366 VVKALYGDLSVEN
+366 VVKALYGDLSAEN

>member
-1 MIERIN
+1 
-7 EFIPSFAK
+7 
-15 VWGIK
+15 
-20 LINLIQHYYQ
+20 
-30 FGFHSMSIDLPVSL
+30 MSIDLPVSL

-51 SLQALQSHLRAFLSE
+51 SLQALQSHLKAFLAE

-90 EAPKRGRKKEV
+90 AEAPKRGRKKEV

-106 PVIAAIPIAVEVP
+106 PVVVTAPVAVEVP
-119 VKPTRGRKPKA
+119 VKATRGRKPKA

-137 VAPAPAAK
+137 AAPAPVAK

-153 GSLTMRPSYEGL
+153 GSLTMRPAYEGL
-165 TLTEAIEKVLD
+165 TLTEAIEKVLN

-196 TETVFRVAK
+196 NEPVFRVAK

-218 GRWKRVPTQL
+218 GRWKRVPSQL

-250 AAKATSVAAAPKT
+250 AAKAASVAAPTTKAPKA
-263 PKTPKT
+263 PKA
-269 PKEPKAA
+269 PKEPRAA
-276 KAVKTPRATK
+276 KATKAPRATK

-298 TTRVKKEAPAAKVSA
+298 TPRVKKEVAAPKVSA
-313 RAKKAESD
+313 RAKKAE
-321 VSKAPKKSGR
+321 AAEAATTQPKKSGR

>member
-1 MIERIN
+1 MT
-7 EFIPSFAK
+7 
-15 VWGIK
+15 
-20 LINLIQHYYQ
+20 
-30 FGFHSMSIDLPVSL
+30 IDLPVSL
-44 QPDGFGA
+44 QPEGFGA
-51 SLQALQSHLRAFLSE
+51 SLQALQSHLQGFLSE
-66 YEDKVSQA
+66 YEDKVAQA

-82 ALLGSLPA
+82 ALLGTLPA
-90 EAPKRGRKKEV
+90 EAPKTRGRKKEAV
-101 KEAIA
+101 SVAA
-106 PVIAAIPIAVEVP
+106 VPVIAVVP
-119 VKPTRGRKPKA
+119 TAPTRGRKPKA
-130 VAAKVEE
+130 VTTTEAAP
-137 VAPAPAAK
+137 VATPAAK

-153 GSLTMRPSYEGL
+153 GSLTTRPAYEGL
-165 TLTEAIEKVLD
+165 TLTEAIEKILQ

-218 GRWKRVPTQL
+218 DRWNRVPNQL
-228 GYYTLSLETLK
+228 GYYTISLDTLK

-250 AAKATSVAAAPKT
+250 AASAKTEAPAKATKA
-263 PKTPKT
+263 
-269 PKEPKAA
+269 AA
-276 KAVKTPRATK
+276 KAATPKATK
-286 AVKAPKAPKVAK
+286 AAAKAKAPKATKVVAAKVKAPKATKAVAPK
-298 TTRVKKEAPAAKVSA
+298 AKVSKA
-313 RAKKAESD
+313 AQKAE
-321 VSKAPKKSGR
+321 VAATKAPSKKSGR
-331 MSSLVMRPLYQ
+331 SSSLIMRPLYQ